1 MIERVPVLT
10 IAGSDSC
17 GGAGIQADLKTMTA
31 LYVYGM
37 SAITALTAQNT
48 LGVQGILPVSADF
61 LGQQLDAICTDIPP
75 EAVKIGMIASP
86 EQVDIICA
94 KIQQYHLK
102 KVVVDPVMV
111 ATTGAELTERT
122 TVDAMR
128 EQLFAQADLLT
139 PNLSETAVLLGKAVQ
154 TVEEMQAAAK
164 QLAEQYQTAV
174 LVKGGHL
181 TEDAIDVL
189 YDGST
194 MQCFSGARIA
204 TKNTHGTGCTLSSAI
219 AANWAKGHSLSE
231 SRQNYMLQIVSKQG
245 CRLDTETVQSVT
257 TMQNKMME
265 ESNADLSHTNGSSQK
280 AYYHPTDENRCRKG
294 TGRCGMAAGTGCS
307 WNDLYSGEHSPHF
320 PFCGGNRHRTADK
333 N

>member
-219 AANWAKGHSLSE
+219 AANWAKG
-231 SRQNYMLQIVSKQG
+231 LQIVSKQG
-245 CRLDTETVQSVT
+245 CRWDTETVQSVT

-265 ESNADLSHTNGSSQK
+265 ESHADLSHTNGSSQK
-280 AYYHPTDENRCRKG
+280 EYHHPTDENCCRKG

-320 PFCGGNRHRTADK
+320 PFCGGNRHGIADK

>member
-219 AANWAKGHSLSE
+219 AANWAKGYSLSE
-231 SRQNYMLQIVSKQG
+231 SVQQAKLCVANCMQAGLQMGHGNGAICHNYA
-245 CRLDTETVQSVT
+245 E
-257 TMQNKMME
+257 
-265 ESNADLSHTNGSSQK
+265 
-280 AYYHPTDENRCRKG
+280 
-294 TGRCGMAAGTGCS
+294 
-307 WNDLYSGEHSPHF
+307 
-320 PFCGGNRHRTADK
+320 
-333 N
+333 

>member
-86 EQVDIICA
+86 EQVDIICV

-139 PNLSETAVLLGKAVQ
+139 PNLSETAVLLGKTVQ

-204 TKNTHGTGCTLSSAI
+204 TKNTHGTGWHALFCHCGKL
-219 AANWAKGHSLSE
+219 G
-231 SRQNYMLQIVSKQG
+231 
-245 CRLDTETVQSVT
+245 
-257 TMQNKMME
+257 
-265 ESNADLSHTNGSSQK
+265 
-280 AYYHPTDENRCRKG
+280 KG
-294 TGRCGMAAGTGCS
+294 T
-307 WNDLYSGEHSPHF
+307 F
-320 PFCGGNRHRTADK
+320 PFGERPAGKIICCKLYPSRVADWTRK
-333 N
+333 RCNLSQLCRIK

>member
-1 MIERVPVLT
+1 M
-10 IAGSDSC
+10 
-17 GGAGIQADLKTMTA
+17 
-31 LYVYGM
+31 
-37 SAITALTAQNT
+37 
-48 LGVQGILPVSADF
+48 
-61 LGQQLDAICTDIPP
+61 
-75 EAVKIGMIASP
+75 
-86 EQVDIICA
+86 
-94 KIQQYHLK
+94 K

-219 AANWAKGHSLSE
+219 AANWA
-231 SRQNYMLQIVSKQG
+231 
-245 CRLDTETVQSVT
+245 
-257 TMQNKMME
+257 
-265 ESNADLSHTNGSSQK
+265 
-280 AYYHPTDENRCRKG
+280 
-294 TGRCGMAAGTGCS
+294 
-307 WNDLYSGEHSPHF
+307 
-320 PFCGGNRHRTADK
+320 
-333 N
+333 

>member
-48 LGVQGILPVSADF
+48 LGVQGILPVLADF
-61 LGQQLDAICTDIPP
+61 LGQQLDGICTDIPP

-94 KIQQYHLK
+94 KI
-102 KVVVDPVMV
+102 VDPVMV

-219 AANWAKGHSLSE
+219 AANWAKGYSLSE
-231 SRQNYMLQIVSKQG
+231 SVQQAKLYVANCIQAGLQMGHGNGAICHNYA
-245 CRLDTETVQSVT
+245 E
-257 TMQNKMME
+257 
-265 ESNADLSHTNGSSQK
+265 
-280 AYYHPTDENRCRKG
+280 
-294 TGRCGMAAGTGCS
+294 
-307 WNDLYSGEHSPHF
+307 
-320 PFCGGNRHRTADK
+320 
-333 N
+333 

>member
-1 MIERVPVLT
+1 MIERVAVLT

-75 EAVKIGMIASP
+75 KAVKIGMIASP

-94 KIQQYHLK
+94 KIRQYRLK

-111 ATTGAELTERT
+111 ATTGAELTKRT
-122 TVDAMR
+122 TMDAMR

-204 TKNTHGTGCTLSSAI
+204 TKNTHGTGWTLSEREYPFAQF
-219 AANWAKGHSLSE
+219 AAMA
-231 SRQNYMLQIVSKQG
+231 
-245 CRLDTETVQSVT
+245 
-257 TMQNKMME
+257 E
-265 ESNADLSHTNGSSQK
+265 ESVQQAKLYVANCMQAGLQMGHGNG
-280 AYYHPTDENRCRKG
+280 AICHNYAE
-294 TGRCGMAAGTGCS
+294 
-307 WNDLYSGEHSPHF
+307 
-320 PFCGGNRHRTADK
+320 
-333 N
+333 

>member
-1 MIERVPVLT
+1 
-10 IAGSDSC
+10 
-17 GGAGIQADLKTMTA
+17 
-31 LYVYGM
+31 
-37 SAITALTAQNT
+37 
-48 LGVQGILPVSADF
+48 
-61 LGQQLDAICTDIPP
+61 
-75 EAVKIGMIASP
+75 
-86 EQVDIICA
+86 
-94 KIQQYHLK
+94 
-102 KVVVDPVMV
+102 MV

-128 EQLFAQADLLT
+128 GQLFAQADLLT

-154 TVEEMQAAAK
+154 TVEEMQAAAR

-219 AANWAKGHSLSE
+219 AANWAKDIPFRRAS

-265 ESNADLSHTNGSSQK
+265 INDGGITCRLITHKWKQPESIL
-280 AYYHPTDENRCRKG
+280 
-294 TGRCGMAAGTGCS
+294 
-307 WNDLYSGEHSPHF
+307 SPH
-320 PFCGGNRHRTADK
+320 R
-333 N
+333 